1 MPRKPRIVVTGFVGL
16 FPYGGVA
23 WDYVQYVVGLAALGW
38 DALYLEDTGA
48 WPVYQHGKLDC
59 TVNVAHVASTMQY
72 FGQGERWAYRDA
84 LSGRCFGLSE
94 ASLQEFCRTAD
105 IFLNLSCSAMLR
117 EEYAAIPVRALV
129 DTDPMFTQIQY
140 LNGTSLTGG
149 PTGMRALIENHTH
162 RFTLGANIG
171 SPDCRIP
178 TLGMQWHPTVPPV
191 VLDLW
196 PQTDPPTGGSH
207 DYSTVMN
214 WSVVPDV
221 TFAGERWGQ
230 KDVEFAR
237 FLQLPKRVPAIPLG
251 LAVSQ
256 TPDAPFPLTAAREI
270 FRASVAKPA
279 AFGRDVAVLCHAKL
293 RLRLL
298 NEALI
303 DPRIARQ
310 FVGVAYD
317 PTRFSQSIARTGS
330 APEGNVQSRGDLR
343 RQIEIGRERER
354 LHAVRAAFV
363 FERGIAFPLHH
374 RGEAAVARTGCD
386 GPSVQHNRLPGGL
399 PRKSVGWNR
408 TLHRPDVFSERHK
421 RIVPEGRPHGGRIDE
436 VANLREGRIRID
448 QHTHR
453 HLQQPIPQ
461 NVHSRN
467 VQANVGRPA

>member
-72 FGQGERWAYRDA
+72 FGLGERWAYRDA

-237 FLQLPKRVPAIPLG
+237 FMQLPKRVPAIPLG

-256 TPDAPFPLTAAREI
+256 TPDAPFPLTAARAAGWTVYDPAACAYDAPSYQQFIGASRGE
-270 FRASVAKPA
+270 FSVAKQTYVKANTGWFSCRSVCYLA
-279 AFGRDVAVLCHAKL
+279 AGRPVVAQDTTWSRFLPSGRGLLAFRDEETAVEALRHVEADPKIHARAARAIAQEHFDSKRVLCQMLAHM
-293 RLRLL
+293 
-298 NEALI
+298 
-303 DPRIARQ
+303 
-310 FVGVAYD
+310 
-317 PTRFSQSIARTGS
+317 
-330 APEGNVQSRGDLR
+330 
-343 RQIEIGRERER
+343 ER
-354 LHAVRAAFV
+354 
-363 FERGIAFPLHH
+363 
-374 RGEAAVARTGCD
+374 
-386 GPSVQHNRLPGGL
+386 
-399 PRKSVGWNR
+399 
-408 TLHRPDVFSERHK
+408 
-421 RIVPEGRPHGGRIDE
+421 
-436 VANLREGRIRID
+436 
-448 QHTHR
+448 
-453 HLQQPIPQ
+453 
-461 NVHSRN
+461 
-467 VQANVGRPA
+467 